1 MSYFRNKAT
10 LGFGFAATFPLTIY
24 FFLIFFGK
32 NHGSWLII
40 SLLSMLCFALIYVS
54 IQHIVYKNLG
64 KIELSEK
71 KNNNKKVK
79 NRIKSLICWNNVT
92 RSVIK
97 AAFLMYILK
106 KLLNHMFENKS
117 LVYPGMLA
125 VFFLAVY
132 LAMKGKKAFHSFN
145 SVVFPLMAIC
155 IGVVVTEIILTTEY
169 KGEND
174 ILAMMSMS
182 RENGLCTAIIQAIKQ
197 GYGCFFVFCIAEAI
211 MFIGYRS
218 RNGLKRYVRNSLII
232 PVISGIIVSL
242 LVINLLGQKSLAN
255 GTKTPLNI
263 VSALILP
270 GSRSTN
276 LSALFMYLTVV
287 WCIGIIS
294 SFLLFIRESMDW
306 RAEGANDTEMA
317 ANNKDVSMK
326 NENVAANDKGVSMK
340 NENAAANNKGGKENK
355 NVVTNDS
362 EEDRNKKK
370 AGWVPLLLI
379 VGLWIVLE
387 ISGNNFDIKISY
399 LFLVYLGI
407 IDLPMSVLIPW
418 IAVRDRPDMRGMA
431 SSILTV
437 FMVCVLTVCMALVFT
452 GCGGKSVEQVDYLR
466 VIEIDKKGDE
476 YALTF
481 VSEELDDSENRLVK
495 ESVYETTGKSINSAV
510 EKYNREHVR
519 SLDMSHI
526 EYIVVASEDDV
537 DYAVSEA
544 LKAIPKNYMKLVV
557 CSNLKEKA
565 GDSGIREYLE
575 SHYEGRVVAA
585 IKND

>member
-10 LGFGFAATFPLTIY
+10 LGLGFAAAFPLTIY

-32 NHGSWLII
+32 NHGNWLII

-54 IQHIVYKNLG
+54 IP
-64 KIELSEK
+64 
-71 KNNNKKVK
+71 
-79 NRIKSLICWNNVT
+79 LICWNNVT

-132 LAMKGKKAFHSFN
+132 LAVKGKKAFHSFS

-155 IGVVVTEIILTTEY
+155 IGVVVIEIILTTEY

-197 GYGCFFVFCIAEAI
+197 GYGCFFVFCIGEAI

-218 RNGLKRYVRNSLII
+218 RDGLKRYVRNSLII

-306 RAEGANDTEMA
+306 RAEGVNDTEMA
-317 ANNKDVSMK
+317 ANNKGVSMK
-326 NENVAANDKGVSMK
+326 NENVAAN
-340 NENAAANNKGGKENK
+340 NKGGKENE
-355 NVVTNDS
+355 NVVINDS
-362 EEDRNKKK
+362 DEDRNKKK

>member
-32 NHGSWLII
+32 NQGNWLII

-54 IQHIVYKNLG
+54 IQHIVYKNLE
-64 KIELSEK
+64 KIEISEK

-79 NRIKSLICWNNVT
+79 KRIKSLICWNNVT
-92 RSVIK
+92 RSIIK

-106 KLLNHMFENKS
+106 KLLNHMFENKG

-197 GYGCFFVFCIAEAI
+197 GYGCFFVFCIGEAI

-218 RNGLKRYVRNSLII
+218 RDGLKRYVRNSLII
-232 PVISGIIVSL
+232 PVISGIIVSF

-306 RAEGANDTEMA
+306 RAEGVNDTEMA
-317 ANNKDVSMK
+317 ANNKAVSMK
-326 NENVAANDKGVSMK
+326 NENVL
-340 NENAAANNKGGKENK
+340 
-355 NVVTNDS
+355 TNDS

-437 FMVCVLTVCMALVFT
+437 FMVCVLTVFMALVFT

>member
-10 LGFGFAATFPLTIY
+10 LGLGFAATFPLAIY

-32 NHGSWLII
+32 NHGNWLII

-54 IQHIVYKNLG
+54 IQYIVYKNLE

-106 KLLNHMFENKS
+106 KLLNYMFENKN
-117 LVYPGMLA
+117 LVYPGMVA

-155 IGVVVTEIILTTEY
+155 IGVVVVEIILTTEY

-197 GYGCFFVFCIAEAI
+197 GYGCFFVFCIGEAI

-218 RNGLKRYVRNSLII
+218 RDGLKRYVRNSLII

-242 LVINLLGQKSLAN
+242 LVINLLGQESLAN

-306 RAEGANDTEMA
+306 RAEGVNDTEMT
-317 ANNKDVSMK
+317 ANN
-326 NENVAANDKGVSMK
+326 
-340 NENAAANNKGGKENK
+340 
-355 NVVTNDS
+355 
-362 EEDRNKKK
+362 K

-437 FMVCVLTVCMALVFT
+437 FMVCVLTMFMALVFT

-481 VSEELDDSENRLVK
+481 VSEELDDAENRLVK

>member
-10 LGFGFAATFPLTIY
+10 LGLGFAAAFPLTIY

-32 NHGSWLII
+32 NHGNWLII
-40 SLLSMLCFALIYVS
+40 SLLSMLCLALIYVS
-54 IQHIVYKNLG
+54 IQHIVYKNLE
-64 KIELSEK
+64 KIELSEEQ
-71 KNNNKKVK
+71 NNNKKEK

-106 KLLNHMFENKS
+106 KLLNHMFENKN
-117 LVYPGMLA
+117 LVYPGMVA

-155 IGVVVTEIILTTEY
+155 IGVVVIEIILTTEY

-197 GYGCFFVFCIAEAI
+197 GYGCFFVFCIGEAI

-218 RNGLKRYVRNSLII
+218 RDGLKRYVRNSLII

-242 LVINLLGQKSLAN
+242 LVINLLGQESLAN

-306 RAEGANDTEMA
+306 RGEGVNDTEMA
-317 ANNKDVSMK
+317 ANN
-326 NENVAANDKGVSMK
+326 
-340 NENAAANNKGGKENK
+340 
-355 NVVTNDS
+355 
-362 EEDRNKKK
+362 K

-557 CSNLKEKA
+557 CSNLKDKA

>member
-32 NHGSWLII
+32 NHGNWLII

-54 IQHIVYKNLG
+54 IQHIVYKNLE

-79 NRIKSLICWNNVT
+79 NRIKLLICWNNVT

-132 LAMKGKKAFHSFN
+132 LAVKGKKAFHSFS

-174 ILAMMSMS
+174 IFAMMSMS
-182 RENGLCTAIIQAIKQ
+182 RKNGLCTAIIQAIKQ
-197 GYGCFFVFCIAEAI
+197 GYGCFFVFCIDEAI

-242 LVINLLGQKSLAN
+242 LVINLLGQESLAN

-306 RAEGANDTEMA
+306 RAEGVNDTEMA
-317 ANNKDVSMK
+317 ANNK
-326 NENVAANDKGVSMK
+326 
-340 NENAAANNKGGKENK
+340 
-355 NVVTNDS
+355 
-362 EEDRNKKK
+362 KKV
-370 AGWVPLLLI
+370 GWVPLLLI

-557 CSNLKEKA
+557 CSNLKDKA

>member
-10 LGFGFAATFPLTIY
+10 LGLGFAAAFPLTIY

-32 NHGSWLII
+32 NHGNWLII

-54 IQHIVYKNLG
+54 IQHIVYKNLE

-79 NRIKSLICWNNVT
+79 NKIKSLICWNNVT

-132 LAMKGKKAFHSFN
+132 LAVKGKKAFHSFS

-155 IGVVVTEIILTTEY
+155 IGVVVIEIILTTEY

-197 GYGCFFVFCIAEAI
+197 GYGCFFVFCIGEAI

-218 RNGLKRYVRNSLII
+218 RDGLKRYVRNSLII

-242 LVINLLGQKSLAN
+242 LVINLLGQESLAN

-287 WCIGIIS
+287 WCIGVIS

-306 RAEGANDTEMA
+306 RGEGVNDTEMA
-317 ANNKDVSMK
+317 ANNK
-326 NENVAANDKGVSMK
+326 
-340 NENAAANNKGGKENK
+340 GGKENEK
-355 NVVTNDS
+355 VVTNDS

>member
-10 LGFGFAATFPLTIY
+10 LGFGFAATFPLAIY

-32 NHGSWLII
+32 NHGKWLII

-54 IQHIVYKNLG
+54 IQHIVYKNLE

-71 KNNNKKVK
+71 QNNNKKEK

-106 KLLNHMFENKS
+106 KLLNYMFENKN
-117 LVYPGMLA
+117 LVYPGMVA

-155 IGVVVTEIILTTEY
+155 IGVVVVEIILTTEY

-197 GYGCFFVFCIAEAI
+197 GYGCFFVFCIGEAI

-218 RNGLKRYVRNSLII
+218 RDGLKRYVRNSLII

-242 LVINLLGQKSLAN
+242 LVINLLGQESLAN

-306 RAEGANDTEMA
+306 RAEGVNDTEMT
-317 ANNKDVSMK
+317 ANN
-326 NENVAANDKGVSMK
+326 
-340 NENAAANNKGGKENK
+340 
-355 NVVTNDS
+355 
-362 EEDRNKKK
+362 K

>member
-32 NHGSWLII
+32 NQGNWLII
-40 SLLSMLCFALIYVS
+40 SLLSMLCFTLIYVS
-54 IQHIVYKNLG
+54 IQHIVYKNLE
-64 KIELSEK
+64 KIELSKK

-197 GYGCFFVFCIAEAI
+197 GYGCFFVFCIGEAI

-218 RNGLKRYVRNSLII
+218 RDGLKRYVRNSLII
-232 PVISGIIVSL
+232 PVISGIIVSF

-306 RAEGANDTEMA
+306 RAEGVNDTEM
-317 ANNKDVSMK
+317 
-326 NENVAANDKGVSMK
+326 
-340 NENAAANNKGGKENK
+340 AANNKGGKENK
-355 NVVTNDS
+355 NVFTNDS
-362 EEDRNKKK
+362 EEDRNKKN

>member
-10 LGFGFAATFPLTIY
+10 LGLGFAATFPLTIY

-32 NHGSWLII
+32 NHGNWLII
-40 SLLSMLCFALIYVS
+40 SLLSMLCFTLVYVS
-54 IQHIVYKNLG
+54 IQYIVYKNLE

-132 LAMKGKKAFHSFN
+132 LAVKGKKAFHSFS

-155 IGVVVTEIILTTEY
+155 IGVVVIEIILTTEY

-197 GYGCFFVFCIAEAI
+197 GYGCFFVFCIGEAI

-218 RNGLKRYVRNSLII
+218 RDGLKRYVRNSLII

-242 LVINLLGQKSLAN
+242 LVINLLGQESLAN

-306 RAEGANDTEMA
+306 RVEGVNDTEMT
-317 ANNKDVSMK
+317 AN
-326 NENVAANDKGVSMK
+326 
-340 NENAAANNKGGKENK
+340 
-355 NVVTNDS
+355 
-362 EEDRNKKK
+362 NKKK

>member
-1 MSYFRNKAT
+1 M
-10 LGFGFAATFPLTIY
+10 
-24 FFLIFFGK
+24 
-32 NHGSWLII
+32 
-40 SLLSMLCFALIYVS
+40 S
-54 IQHIVYKNLG
+54 IQHIVYKNLE
-64 KIELSEK
+64 KLEFSEE
-71 KNNNKKVK
+71 KNNNEKAK
-79 NRIKSLICWNNVT
+79 NIIKSLICWNNVT
-92 RSVIK
+92 RSIIK

-125 VFFLAVY
+125 VFLLAAY
-132 LAMKGKKAFHSFN
+132 LTMKGKKAFHSFN

-155 IGVVVTEIILTTEY
+155 IGVVVIEIILTTEY

-182 RENGLCTAIIQAIKQ
+182 HENGLCTAIIQAIKQ
-197 GYGCFFVFCIAEAI
+197 GYGCFFVFCIGEAI

-242 LVINLLGQKSLAN
+242 LVINLLGQESLAN

-287 WCIGIIS
+287 WCIGIVS
-294 SFLLFIRESMDW
+294 SFLLLIRESMDW
-306 RAEGANDTEMA
+306 RAEGVNS
-317 ANNKDVSMK
+317 KKS
-326 NENVAANDKGVSMK
+326 GL
-340 NENAAANNKGGKENK
+340 
-355 NVVTNDS
+355 VT
-362 EEDRNKKK
+362 
-370 AGWVPLLLI
+370 LLLI
-379 VGLWIVLE
+379 LGLWIVLE

-418 IAVRDRPDMRGMA
+418 IAVRDKPDMKGMA

-437 FMVCVLTVCMALVFT
+437 FMVCVLTVFMALVFT

-495 ESVYETTGKSINSAV
+495 ESVYETTDKSINSAV

-526 EYIVVASEDDV
+526 EYIVVASEEDV
-537 DYAVSEA
+537 GYAVSEA
-544 LKAIPKNYMKLVV
+544 LKVIPKNYMKLVV
-557 CSNLKEKA
+557 CSDLKEKA
-565 GDSGIREYLE
+565 GDAGIREYLE

>member
-132 LAMKGKKAFHSFN
+132 LAMKGNKAFHSFN

-306 RAEGANDTEMA
+306 RVEGVNDTEMT
-317 ANNKDVSMK
+317 AN
-326 NENVAANDKGVSMK
+326 
-340 NENAAANNKGGKENK
+340 
-355 NVVTNDS
+355 
-362 EEDRNKKK
+362 NKKK

>member
-1 MSYFRNKAT
+1 MSYFRNKTT
-10 LGFGFAATFPLTIY
+10 LGLGFAAAFPLTIY

-32 NHGSWLII
+32 NHGNWLII
-40 SLLSMLCFALIYVS
+40 SLLSMLCFTLIYVS
-54 IQHIVYKNLG
+54 IQHIVYKNLE

-79 NRIKSLICWNNVT
+79 NKIKSLICWNNVT

-132 LAMKGKKAFHSFN
+132 LAVKGKKAFHSFS

-182 RENGLCTAIIQAIKQ
+182 RENGMCTAIIQAIKQ
-197 GYGCFFVFCIAEAI
+197 GYGCFFVFCIGEAI

-218 RNGLKRYVRNSLII
+218 RDGLKRYVRNSLII

-242 LVINLLGQKSLAN
+242 LVINLLGQESLAN

-287 WCIGIIS
+287 WCIVIIS

-306 RAEGANDTEMA
+306 RVEGVNDTEMT
-317 ANNKDVSMK
+317 AN
-326 NENVAANDKGVSMK
+326 
-340 NENAAANNKGGKENK
+340 
-355 NVVTNDS
+355 
-362 EEDRNKKK
+362 NKKK

>member
-10 LGFGFAATFPLTIY
+10 LGLGFAAAFPLAIY

-32 NHGSWLII
+32 NHGKWLII
-40 SLLSMLCFALIYVS
+40 SLLSMLCLALIYVS
-54 IQHIVYKNLG
+54 IQHIVYKNLE
-64 KIELSEK
+64 KIELSEEQ
-71 KNNNKKVK
+71 NNNKKEK

-106 KLLNHMFENKS
+106 KLLNHMFENKN
-117 LVYPGMLA
+117 LVYPGMVA

-155 IGVVVTEIILTTEY
+155 IGVVVIEIILTTEY

-197 GYGCFFVFCIAEAI
+197 GYGCFFVFCIGEAI

-218 RNGLKRYVRNSLII
+218 RDGLKRYVRNSLII

-242 LVINLLGQKSLAN
+242 LVINLLGQESLAN

-287 WCIGIIS
+287 WCIGVIS

-306 RAEGANDTEMA
+306 RAEGVNDTEMA
-317 ANNKDVSMK
+317 AN
-326 NENVAANDKGVSMK
+326 
-340 NENAAANNKGGKENK
+340 
-355 NVVTNDS
+355 
-362 EEDRNKKK
+362 NKKK

-387 ISGNNFDIKISY
+387 ISGNNYDIKISY

-526 EYIVVASEDDV
+526 EYIVVASENDV

>member
-10 LGFGFAATFPLTIY
+10 LGLGFAATFPLTIY

-32 NHGSWLII
+32 NHGNWLII

-54 IQHIVYKNLG
+54 IQHIVYKNLE

-132 LAMKGKKAFHSFN
+132 LAVKGKKAFHSFS

-197 GYGCFFVFCIAEAI
+197 GYGCFFVFCIGEAI

-218 RNGLKRYVRNSLII
+218 RDGLKRYVRNSLII

-242 LVINLLGQKSLAN
+242 LVINLLGQESLAN

-306 RAEGANDTEMA
+306 RVEGVNDTEMT
-317 ANNKDVSMK
+317 AN
-326 NENVAANDKGVSMK
+326 
-340 NENAAANNKGGKENK
+340 
-355 NVVTNDS
+355 
-362 EEDRNKKK
+362 NKKK

>member
-10 LGFGFAATFPLTIY
+10 LGLGFAAAFPLTIY

-32 NHGSWLII
+32 NHGNWLII

-54 IQHIVYKNLG
+54 IQHIVYKNLE

-97 AAFLMYILK
+97 AAFLMYIMK

-132 LAMKGKKAFHSFN
+132 LAVKGKKAFHSFS

-155 IGVVVTEIILTTEY
+155 IGVVVIEIILTTEY

-197 GYGCFFVFCIAEAI
+197 GYGCFFVFCIGEAI

-218 RNGLKRYVRNSLII
+218 RDGLKRYVRNSLII

-242 LVINLLGQKSLAN
+242 LVINLLGQESLAN

-306 RAEGANDTEMA
+306 RGEGVNDTEMA
-317 ANNKDVSMK
+317 AN
-326 NENVAANDKGVSMK
+326 
-340 NENAAANNKGGKENK
+340 
-355 NVVTNDS
+355 
-362 EEDRNKKK
+362 NKKK

-557 CSNLKEKA
+557 CSNLKDKA

>member
-10 LGFGFAATFPLTIY
+10 LGLGFAAAFPLAIY

-32 NHGSWLII
+32 NHGKWLII
-40 SLLSMLCFALIYVS
+40 SLLSMLCLALIYVS
-54 IQHIVYKNLG
+54 IQHIVYKNLE
-64 KIELSEK
+64 KIELSEEQ
-71 KNNNKKVK
+71 NNNKKEK

-106 KLLNHMFENKS
+106 KLLNHMFENKN
-117 LVYPGMLA
+117 LVYPGMVA

-155 IGVVVTEIILTTEY
+155 IGVVVIEIILTTEY

-197 GYGCFFVFCIAEAI
+197 GYGCFFVFCIGEAI

-218 RNGLKRYVRNSLII
+218 RDGLKRYVRNSLII

-242 LVINLLGQKSLAN
+242 LVINLLGQESLAN

-287 WCIGIIS
+287 WCIGVIS

-306 RAEGANDTEMA
+306 RGEGVNDTEMA
-317 ANNKDVSMK
+317 ANNKGVSMK
-326 NENVAANDKGVSMK
+326 NENVAANDKG
-340 NENAAANNKGGKENK
+340 GKENEK
-355 NVVTNDS
+355 VVTNDS

>member
-32 NHGSWLII
+32 NQGNWLII

-54 IQHIVYKNLG
+54 IQHIVYKNLE

-79 NRIKSLICWNNVT
+79 NRIKSLVCWNNVT
-92 RSVIK
+92 RSIIK

-155 IGVVVTEIILTTEY
+155 IGVVVIEIILTTEY

-197 GYGCFFVFCIAEAI
+197 GYGCFFVFCIGEAI

-218 RNGLKRYVRNSLII
+218 RDGLKRYVRNSLII
-232 PVISGIIVSL
+232 PVISGIIVSF

-294 SFLLFIRESMDW
+294 SFLLFIRESMGW
-306 RAEGANDTEMA
+306 RAEGVNDTEM
-317 ANNKDVSMK
+317 
-326 NENVAANDKGVSMK
+326 
-340 NENAAANNKGGKENK
+340 AANNKGGKENK

-476 YALTF
+476 YALIF

>member
-10 LGFGFAATFPLTIY
+10 LGLGFAAVFPLTIY
-24 FFLIFFGK
+24 FFFIFFGENPGK
-32 NHGSWLII
+32 WLIL
-40 SLLSMLCFALIYVS
+40 SLLSMLCFALIYVN
-54 IQHIVYKNLG
+54 IQHIVYKNLE
-64 KIELSEK
+64 KIEFSEE
-71 KNNNKKVK
+71 KNNNEKSK

-106 KLLNHMFENKS
+106 KILNHMFENKS

-125 VFFLAVY
+125 VFLLAVY
-132 LAMKGKKAFHSFN
+132 LTMKGKKAFHSFN

-155 IGVVVTEIILTTEY
+155 IGVVVIEIILTTEY

-182 RENGLCTAIIQAIKQ
+182 HENGLCTAIIQAIKQ
-197 GYGCFFVFCIAEAI
+197 GYGCFFVFCIGEAI

-242 LVINLLGQKSLAN
+242 LVINLLGQESLAN

-294 SFLLFIRESMDW
+294 SFLLLIRESMDW
-306 RAEGANDTEMA
+306 RAEGVNDAEMA
-317 ANNKDVSMK
+317 ANSKGVDMK
-326 NENVAANDKGVSMK
+326 NENV
-340 NENAAANNKGGKENK
+340 
-355 NVVTNDS
+355 VTND
-362 EEDRNKKK
+362 KKS
-370 AGWVPLLLI
+370 GWVPLLLI
-379 VGLWIVLE
+379 IGLWIVLE

-418 IAVRDRPDMRGMA
+418 IAVRDKPDMKGMA

-437 FMVCVLTVCMALVFT
+437 FMVCVVTVFMALVFS
-452 GCGGKSVEQVDYLR
+452 GCGGRSVEQVDYLR

-476 YALTF
+476 YQLTF
-481 VSEELDDSENRLVK
+481 VSEELDNSDNRLVK
-495 ESVYETTGKSINSAV
+495 ESVYETTDKSINAAV

-519 SLDMSHI
+519 SLDLSHI
-526 EYIVVASEDDV
+526 EYIVVASEEDV
-537 DYAVSEA
+537 GYGVSEA
-544 LKAIPKNYMKLVV
+544 FKAIPKNYMKLVV
-557 CSNLKEKA
+557 CSDLKEKA
-565 GDSGIREYLE
+565 GDAGIREYLE

>member
-1 MSYFRNKAT
+1 
-10 LGFGFAATFPLTIY
+10 
-24 FFLIFFGK
+24 
-32 NHGSWLII
+32 
-40 SLLSMLCFALIYVS
+40 
-54 IQHIVYKNLG
+54 
-64 KIELSEK
+64 
-71 KNNNKKVK
+71 
-79 NRIKSLICWNNVT
+79 
-92 RSVIK
+92 
-97 AAFLMYILK
+97 
-106 KLLNHMFENKS
+106 
-117 LVYPGMLA
+117 
-125 VFFLAVY
+125 
-132 LAMKGKKAFHSFN
+132 
-145 SVVFPLMAIC
+145 
-155 IGVVVTEIILTTEY
+155 
-169 KGEND
+169 
-174 ILAMMSMS
+174 
-182 RENGLCTAIIQAIKQ
+182 
-197 GYGCFFVFCIAEAI
+197 

-218 RNGLKRYVRNSLII
+218 RDGLKRYVRNSLII
-232 PVISGIIVSL
+232 PVISGIIVSF

-306 RAEGANDTEMA
+306 RAEGVNDTEM
-317 ANNKDVSMK
+317 
-326 NENVAANDKGVSMK
+326 
-340 NENAAANNKGGKENK
+340 AANNKGGKENK

-476 YALTF
+476 YALIF

>member
-10 LGFGFAATFPLTIY
+10 LGLGFAAAFPLTIY

-32 NHGSWLII
+32 NHGNWLII

-54 IQHIVYKNLG
+54 IQHIVYKNLE

-79 NRIKSLICWNNVT
+79 NKIKSLICWNNVT

-106 KLLNHMFENKS
+106 KLLHHMFENKS

-132 LAMKGKKAFHSFN
+132 LAVKGKKAFHSFS

-155 IGVVVTEIILTTEY
+155 IGVVVIEIILTTEY

-197 GYGCFFVFCIAEAI
+197 GYGCFFVFCIGEAI

-218 RNGLKRYVRNSLII
+218 RDGLKRYVRNSLII

-306 RAEGANDTEMA
+306 RAEGVNDTEMA
-317 ANNKDVSMK
+317 AN
-326 NENVAANDKGVSMK
+326 
-340 NENAAANNKGGKENK
+340 
-355 NVVTNDS
+355 
-362 EEDRNKKK
+362 NKKK

>member
-32 NHGSWLII
+32 NHGNWLII

-54 IQHIVYKNLG
+54 IQHIVYKNLE

-132 LAMKGKKAFHSFN
+132 LAVKGKKAFHSFS

-155 IGVVVTEIILTTEY
+155 IGVVVIEIILTTEY

-197 GYGCFFVFCIAEAI
+197 GYGCFFVFCIGEAI

-218 RNGLKRYVRNSLII
+218 RDGLKRYVRNSLII

-242 LVINLLGQKSLAN
+242 LVINILGQESLAN

-306 RAEGANDTEMA
+306 RAEGVNDTEMA
-317 ANNKDVSMK
+317 AN
-326 NENVAANDKGVSMK
+326 
-340 NENAAANNKGGKENK
+340 
-355 NVVTNDS
+355 
-362 EEDRNKKK
+362 NKKK

-526 EYIVVASEDDV
+526 EYIVVASENDV

>member
-32 NHGSWLII
+32 NQGNWLII

-54 IQHIVYKNLG
+54 IQHIVYKNLE

-79 NRIKSLICWNNVT
+79 NRIKSLVCWNNVT
-92 RSVIK
+92 RSIIK

-155 IGVVVTEIILTTEY
+155 IGVVVIEIILTTEY

-197 GYGCFFVFCIAEAI
+197 GYGCFFVFCIGEAI

-218 RNGLKRYVRNSLII
+218 RDGLKRYVRNSLII
-232 PVISGIIVSL
+232 PVISGIIVSF

-294 SFLLFIRESMDW
+294 SFLLFIRESMGW
-306 RAEGANDTEMA
+306 RAEGVNDTEM
-317 ANNKDVSMK
+317 
-326 NENVAANDKGVSMK
+326 
-340 NENAAANNKGGKENK
+340 AANNKGGKENK

>member
-10 LGFGFAATFPLTIY
+10 LGLGFAAAFPLTIY

-32 NHGSWLII
+32 NHGNWLII

-54 IQHIVYKNLG
+54 IQHIVYKNLE

-79 NRIKSLICWNNVT
+79 NKIKSLICWNNVT

-132 LAMKGKKAFHSFN
+132 LAVKGKKAFHSFS

-155 IGVVVTEIILTTEY
+155 IGVVVIEIILTTEY

-197 GYGCFFVFCIAEAI
+197 GYGCFFVFCIGEAI

-218 RNGLKRYVRNSLII
+218 RDGLKRYVRNSLII

-306 RAEGANDTEMA
+306 RAEGVNDTEMA
-317 ANNKDVSMK
+317 AN
-326 NENVAANDKGVSMK
+326 
-340 NENAAANNKGGKENK
+340 
-355 NVVTNDS
+355 
-362 EEDRNKKK
+362 NKKK

>member
-32 NHGSWLII
+32 NQGNWLII

-54 IQHIVYKNLG
+54 IQHIVYKNLE

-71 KNNNKKVK
+71 RNNNKKVK

-155 IGVVVTEIILTTEY
+155 IGVVVIEIILTTEY

-197 GYGCFFVFCIAEAI
+197 GYGCFFVFCIGEAI

-218 RNGLKRYVRNSLII
+218 RDGLKRYVGNSLII

-306 RAEGANDTEMA
+306 RAEGVNDTEM
-317 ANNKDVSMK
+317 
-326 NENVAANDKGVSMK
+326 
-340 NENAAANNKGGKENK
+340 AANNKGGKENK

-362 EEDRNKKK
+362 EEDHNKKK

-481 VSEELDDSENRLVK
+481 VSEELDASENRLVK

>member
-32 NHGSWLII
+32 NQGNWLII

-54 IQHIVYKNLG
+54 IQHIVYKNLE

-79 NRIKSLICWNNVT
+79 NRIKSLVCWNNVT
-92 RSVIK
+92 RSIIK

-155 IGVVVTEIILTTEY
+155 IGVVVIEIILTTEY

-197 GYGCFFVFCIAEAI
+197 GYGCFFVFCIGEAI

-218 RNGLKRYVRNSLII
+218 RDGLKRYVRNSLII
-232 PVISGIIVSL
+232 PVISGIIVSF

-306 RAEGANDTEMA
+306 RAEGVNDTEM
-317 ANNKDVSMK
+317 
-326 NENVAANDKGVSMK
+326 
-340 NENAAANNKGGKENK
+340 AANNKGGKENK

-476 YALTF
+476 YALIF

-510 EKYNREHVR
+510 ERYNREHVR

>member
-10 LGFGFAATFPLTIY
+10 LGLGFAAAFPLTIY

-32 NHGSWLII
+32 NHGNWLII

-54 IQHIVYKNLG
+54 IQHIVYKNLE

-132 LAMKGKKAFHSFN
+132 LAVKGKKAFHSFS
-145 SVVFPLMAIC
+145 SVVFLLMAIC
-155 IGVVVTEIILTTEY
+155 IGVVVIEIILTTEY

-197 GYGCFFVFCIAEAI
+197 GYGCFFVFCIGEAI

-218 RNGLKRYVRNSLII
+218 RDGLKRYVRNSLII

-242 LVINLLGQKSLAN
+242 LVINLLGQESLAN

-306 RAEGANDTEMA
+306 RVEGVNDTEMT
-317 ANNKDVSMK
+317 ANN
-326 NENVAANDKGVSMK
+326 KGVSMK
-340 NENAAANNKGGKENK
+340 NENAAANDKGGKENE

-362 EEDRNKKK
+362 EEGRNKKK
-370 AGWVPLLLI
+370 AGCVPLLLI

-407 IDLPMSVLIPW
+407 IDFPMSVLIPW

>member
-10 LGFGFAATFPLTIY
+10 LGLGFAAAFPLTIY

-32 NHGSWLII
+32 NHGNWLII

-54 IQHIVYKNLG
+54 IQHIVYKNLE

-132 LAMKGKKAFHSFN
+132 LAVKGKKAFHSFS

-155 IGVVVTEIILTTEY
+155 IGVVVIEIILTTEY

-182 RENGLCTAIIQAIKQ
+182 RENGLCIAIIQAIKQ
-197 GYGCFFVFCIAEAI
+197 GYGCFFVFCIGEAI

-218 RNGLKRYVRNSLII
+218 RGGLKRYVRNSLII

-242 LVINLLGQKSLAN
+242 LVINLLGQESLAN

-270 GSRSTN
+270 GSRGTN

-306 RAEGANDTEMA
+306 RGEGVNDTEMT
-317 ANNKDVSMK
+317 AN
-326 NENVAANDKGVSMK
+326 
-340 NENAAANNKGGKENK
+340 
-355 NVVTNDS
+355 
-362 EEDRNKKK
+362 NKKK

-495 ESVYETTGKSINSAV
+495 ESVYETTSKSINSAV
-510 EKYNREHVR
+510 EKYNRGHVR

-526 EYIVVASEDDV
+526 EYIVVASENDV

>member
-10 LGFGFAATFPLTIY
+10 LGLGFAAAFPLTIY

-32 NHGSWLII
+32 NHGKWLII
-40 SLLSMLCFALIYVS
+40 SLLSMLCLALIYVS
-54 IQHIVYKNLG
+54 IQHIVYKNLE
-64 KIELSEK
+64 KIELSEEQ
-71 KNNNKKVK
+71 NNNKKEK

-106 KLLNHMFENKS
+106 KLLNHMFENKN
-117 LVYPGMLA
+117 LVYPGMVA

-155 IGVVVTEIILTTEY
+155 IGVVVIEIILTTEY

-197 GYGCFFVFCIAEAI
+197 GYGCFFVFCIGEAI

-218 RNGLKRYVRNSLII
+218 RDGLKRYVRNSLII
-232 PVISGIIVSL
+232 PVISGIIVSI
-242 LVINLLGQKSLAN
+242 LVINLLGQESLAN

-306 RAEGANDTEMA
+306 RAEGVNDTEMA
-317 ANNKDVSMK
+317 ANNKAVSMK
-326 NENVAANDKGVSMK
+326 NENVL
-340 NENAAANNKGGKENK
+340 
-355 NVVTNDS
+355 TNDS

-476 YALTF
+476 YALIF

>member
-32 NHGSWLII
+32 NHGNWLII

-54 IQHIVYKNLG
+54 IQHIVYKNLE
-64 KIELSEK
+64 KIELSEEQ
-71 KNNNKKVK
+71 NNNKKEK

-106 KLLNHMFENKS
+106 KLLNHMFENKN
-117 LVYPGMLA
+117 LVYPGMVA

-155 IGVVVTEIILTTEY
+155 IGVVVVEIILTTEY

-197 GYGCFFVFCIAEAI
+197 GYGCFFVFCIGEAI

-218 RNGLKRYVRNSLII
+218 RDGLKRYVRNSLII

-242 LVINLLGQKSLAN
+242 LVINLLGQESLAN

-306 RAEGANDTEMA
+306 RGEGVNDTEMT
-317 ANNKDVSMK
+317 ANNK
-326 NENVAANDKGVSMK
+326 
-340 NENAAANNKGGKENK
+340 
-355 NVVTNDS
+355 
-362 EEDRNKKK
+362 
-370 AGWVPLLLI
+370 AGWIPLLLI

-526 EYIVVASEDDV
+526 EYIVVASENDV

>member
-10 LGFGFAATFPLTIY
+10 LGLGFAAAFPLTIY

-32 NHGSWLII
+32 NHGKWLIV
-40 SLLSMLCFALIYVS
+40 SLLSMLCLSLIYVS
-54 IQHIVYKNLG
+54 IQHIVYKNLE
-64 KIELSEK
+64 KIELSEEQ
-71 KNNNKKVK
+71 NNNKKEK

-106 KLLNHMFENKS
+106 KLLNHMFENKN
-117 LVYPGMLA
+117 LVYPGMVA

-155 IGVVVTEIILTTEY
+155 IGVVVIEIILTTEY

-197 GYGCFFVFCIAEAI
+197 GYGCFFVFCIGEAI

-218 RNGLKRYVRNSLII
+218 RDGLKRYVRNSLII

-242 LVINLLGQKSLAN
+242 LVINLLGQESLAN

-306 RAEGANDTEMA
+306 RAEGVNDTEMA
-317 ANNKDVSMK
+317 ANNK
-326 NENVAANDKGVSMK
+326 
-340 NENAAANNKGGKENK
+340 
-355 NVVTNDS
+355 
-362 EEDRNKKK
+362 
-370 AGWVPLLLI
+370 AGWIPLLLI

>member
-1 MSYFRNKAT
+1 MSCFRNKAT
-10 LGFGFAATFPLTIY
+10 LGLGFAAAFPLTIY

-32 NHGSWLII
+32 NHGKWLII
-40 SLLSMLCFALIYVS
+40 SLLSMLCLALIYVS
-54 IQHIVYKNLG
+54 IQHIVYKNLE
-64 KIELSEK
+64 KIELSEEQ
-71 KNNNKKVK
+71 NNNKKEK

-106 KLLNHMFENKS
+106 KLLNHMFENKN
-117 LVYPGMLA
+117 LVYPGMVA

-155 IGVVVTEIILTTEY
+155 IGVVVIEIILTTEY

-197 GYGCFFVFCIAEAI
+197 GYGCFFVFCIGEAI

-218 RNGLKRYVRNSLII
+218 RDGLKRYVRNSLII

-242 LVINLLGQKSLAN
+242 LVINLLGQESLAN

-306 RAEGANDTEMA
+306 RAEGVNDTEMT
-317 ANNKDVSMK
+317 ANN
-326 NENVAANDKGVSMK
+326 
-340 NENAAANNKGGKENK
+340 
-355 NVVTNDS
+355 
-362 EEDRNKKK
+362 K

-437 FMVCVLTVCMALVFT
+437 FMVCVLTVFMALVFT

>member
-32 NHGSWLII
+32 NHGNWLII

-197 GYGCFFVFCIAEAI
+197 GYGCFFVFCIGEAI

-306 RAEGANDTEMA
+306 RAEGVNDTEMA
-317 ANNKDVSMK
+317 AN
-326 NENVAANDKGVSMK
+326 
-340 NENAAANNKGGKENK
+340 
-355 NVVTNDS
+355 
-362 EEDRNKKK
+362 NKKK

-466 VIEIDKKGDE
+466 VIEIDKKDDE

>member
-32 NHGSWLII
+32 NHGNRLII

-54 IQHIVYKNLG
+54 IQHIVYKNLE

-132 LAMKGKKAFHSFN
+132 LAMKGKKAFHSFS

-155 IGVVVTEIILTTEY
+155 IGVVVIEIILTTEY

-197 GYGCFFVFCIAEAI
+197 GYGCFFVFCIGEAI

-218 RNGLKRYVRNSLII
+218 RDGLKRYVRNSLII

-306 RAEGANDTEMA
+306 RAEGVNDTEMA
-317 ANNKDVSMK
+317 AN
-326 NENVAANDKGVSMK
+326 
-340 NENAAANNKGGKENK
+340 
-355 NVVTNDS
+355 
-362 EEDRNKKK
+362 NKKK

>member
-10 LGFGFAATFPLTIY
+10 LGLGFAAAFPLTIY

-32 NHGSWLII
+32 NHGKWLII
-40 SLLSMLCFALIYVS
+40 SLLSTLCFALIYVS
-54 IQHIVYKNLG
+54 IQHIVYKNLE
-64 KIELSEK
+64 KIELSEEQ
-71 KNNNKKVK
+71 NNNKKEK

-106 KLLNHMFENKS
+106 KLLNHMFENKN
-117 LVYPGMLA
+117 LVYPGMVA

-145 SVVFPLMAIC
+145 SVVFPLVAIC
-155 IGVVVTEIILTTEY
+155 IGVVVIEIILTTEY

-197 GYGCFFVFCIAEAI
+197 GYGCFFVFCIGEAI

-218 RNGLKRYVRNSLII
+218 RDGLKRYVRNSLII
-232 PVISGIIVSL
+232 PVISGIIVSI
-242 LVINLLGQKSLAN
+242 LVINLLGQESLAN

-306 RAEGANDTEMA
+306 RAEGVNDTEM
-317 ANNKDVSMK
+317 
-326 NENVAANDKGVSMK
+326 
-340 NENAAANNKGGKENK
+340 AANNKGGKENK

-362 EEDRNKKK
+362 EEDHNKKK

-437 FMVCVLTVCMALVFT
+437 FMVCVLTVFMALVFT

-544 LKAIPKNYMKLVV
+544 LKAIPKNYMKLVM

>member
-32 NHGSWLII
+32 NHGNWLII

-54 IQHIVYKNLG
+54 IQYIVYKNLE

-92 RSVIK
+92 RSAIK

-132 LAMKGKKAFHSFN
+132 LAVKGKKAFHSFS

-197 GYGCFFVFCIAEAI
+197 GYGCFFVFCIGEAI

-218 RNGLKRYVRNSLII
+218 RDGLKRYVRNSLII

-242 LVINLLGQKSLAN
+242 LVINLLGQESLAN

-306 RAEGANDTEMA
+306 RAEGVNDTEMA
-317 ANNKDVSMK
+317 ANNKGVSMK
-326 NENVAANDKGVSMK
+326 NENVL
-340 NENAAANNKGGKENK
+340 
-355 NVVTNDS
+355 TNDS
-362 EEDRNKKK
+362 EEDPNKKK

>member
-32 NHGSWLII
+32 NQGNWLII

-54 IQHIVYKNLG
+54 IQHIVYKNLE

-92 RSVIK
+92 RSIIK

-106 KLLNHMFENKS
+106 KLLNHMFENKG

-197 GYGCFFVFCIAEAI
+197 GYGCFFVFCIGEAI

-218 RNGLKRYVRNSLII
+218 RDGLKRYVRNSLII
-232 PVISGIIVSL
+232 PVISGIIVSF

-306 RAEGANDTEMA
+306 RAEGVNDTEM
-317 ANNKDVSMK
+317 
-326 NENVAANDKGVSMK
+326 
-340 NENAAANNKGGKENK
+340 AANNKGGKENK

-362 EEDRNKKK
+362 EEDHNKKK

-437 FMVCVLTVCMALVFT
+437 FMVCVLTVFMALVFT

-544 LKAIPKNYMKLVV
+544 LKAIPKNYMKLVM

>member
-10 LGFGFAATFPLTIY
+10 LGLGFAATFPLTIY

-32 NHGSWLII
+32 NHGNWLII

-54 IQHIVYKNLG
+54 IQHIVYKNLE

-132 LAMKGKKAFHSFN
+132 LAVKGKKAFHSFS

-155 IGVVVTEIILTTEY
+155 IGVVVIEIILTTEY

-197 GYGCFFVFCIAEAI
+197 GYGCFFVFCIGEAI

-218 RNGLKRYVRNSLII
+218 RDGLKRYVRNSLII

-242 LVINLLGQKSLAN
+242 LVINLLGQESLAN

-306 RAEGANDTEMA
+306 RGEGVNDTEMA
-317 ANNKDVSMK
+317 AN
-326 NENVAANDKGVSMK
+326 
-340 NENAAANNKGGKENK
+340 
-355 NVVTNDS
+355 
-362 EEDRNKKK
+362 NKKK

-557 CSNLKEKA
+557 CSNLKDKA